1 MSDTIV
7 AIITCLIFFG
17 LGYIHGYD
25 DGKRRAARWD
35 RDDD

>member
-1 MSDTIV
+1 MSDTII

-25 DGKRRAARWD
+25 DGKRR
-35 RDDD
+35 

>member
-25 DGKRRAARWD
+25 DGRRRAARWD
-35 RDDD
+35 HG